1 MDNIKKMLENPIAR
15 NAIMG
20 LGIFMIIVIIIV
32 LIASCSGGGKL
43 TYEELEAKMIYSAKK
58 YYVTNSSN
66 LPSKDKDKVELS
78 LQTLIDGGY
87 VKETS
92 KI

>member
-32 LIASCSGGGKL
+32 LIASCSGGAKL
-43 TYEELEAKMIYSAKK
+43 TYEELEAKMVYSARK

-66 LPSKDKDKVELS
+66 LPSKDKDKV
-78 LQTLIDGGY
+78 
-87 VKETS
+87 
-92 KI
+92 

>member
-1 MDNIKKMLENPIAR
+1 MFLIYLWWGENMDNIKKMLENPIAR

-43 TYEELEAKMIYSAKK
+43 TYE
-58 YYVTNSSN
+58 
-66 LPSKDKDKVELS
+66 
-78 LQTLIDGGY
+78 
-87 VKETS
+87 
-92 KI
+92 